1 MTKDEAR
8 KEMTSDE
15 HTWGAEAKRKK
26 QRFMLCHAKA
36 LKASTTFIHTRQSL
50 STSGLA
56 LGAAFPAVATLELPP
71 VVVVTAPGFVA
82 IPDPDV
88 GVCNVPGE
96 EKLINCNFLQLYG
109 C

>member
-1 MTKDEAR
+1 
-8 KEMTSDE
+8 
-15 HTWGAEAKRKK
+15 
-26 QRFMLCHAKA
+26 MLCHAKA

-56 LGAAFPAVATLELPP
+56 LGASFPAVATLELPP

-88 GVCNVPGE
+88 GVCNAPGE
-96 EKLINCNFLQLYG
+96 EKLINCNFFYCSLDARIASVHG
-109 C
+109 FAHES